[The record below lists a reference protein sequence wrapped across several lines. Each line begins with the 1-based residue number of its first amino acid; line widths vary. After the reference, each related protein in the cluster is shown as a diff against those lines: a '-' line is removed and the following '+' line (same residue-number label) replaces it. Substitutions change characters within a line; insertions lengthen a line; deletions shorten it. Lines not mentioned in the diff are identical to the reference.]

1 MKLLW
6 APWRVKFIR
15 QKKQKTCIFCNKIRQ
30 KNDKKNFV
38 VYRGKHNFV
47 VLNLYPYTNAHL
59 MVVPNRHV
67 GDLELLSKDELY
79 ELFDLVRQM
88 VKILKKTHKIDGCN
102 IGINLGKAAGAG
114 VDEHLHVHIVPRWLG
129 DTNFMPVVSN
139 TKVISESLNE
149 TYKILKKE
157 IKNCKLI

>member
-88 VKILKKTHKIDGCN
+88 VKILKKTHKICCVFFKSRSCIVN
-102 IGINLGKAAGAG
+102 ILCFSIAF
-114 VDEHLHVHIVPRWLG
+114 IW
-129 DTNFMPVVSN
+129 S
-139 TKVISESLNE
+139 
-149 TYKILKKE
+149 
-157 IKNCKLI
+157 